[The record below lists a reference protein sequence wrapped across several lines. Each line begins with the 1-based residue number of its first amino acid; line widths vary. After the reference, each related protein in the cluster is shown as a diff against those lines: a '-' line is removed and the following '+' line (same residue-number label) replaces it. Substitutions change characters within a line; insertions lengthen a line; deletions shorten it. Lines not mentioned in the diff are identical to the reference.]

1 MAKTAVSKAPQA
13 ANSAS
18 KAPKPA
24 KTPITT
30 MAEPPVATKATP
42 ATEVVA
48 KRDAPKKKT
57 PTATKYGLYV
67 HRVLTAHNRGSTI
80 SRAAVS
86 SVGQITGVFAD
97 LLARRAADMADAV
110 TVSARDILMA
120 SGTLLEGDLK
130 ARAVA
135 AGTRAVSNFNA
146 SQGKEDDKEKEK
158 QKHTAATVRADIIVP
173 PSLIRKGLQAVSKRV
188 SLTAPVMAAGVVQE
202 VMRTLLDGALVKA
215 GEAKAKRV
223 KSRHVALAVAAD
235 AALDS
240 LVNGQLHVVLPDGGV
255 IVAPKEGAREQVK
268 EKRTRRGMKV
278 ARNIRKL
285 QSGTESQFQKLPFKR
300 WCTAVLEAIGGAD
313 CRFSHDF
320 FDVLQTYTEARAV
333 DLFQSAALMTS
344 HSGRQVVQHKDIST
358 VLAIARSVPTK
369 ALPNVAAIVEK
380 CASQQHA
387 MRRLSRRAGITGIS
401 SSAIQHAQTFL
412 CHHLAAVLNSVAM
425 LATSQRKKVLTVDHI
440 KAGLGMLGISL
451 VV

>member
-1 MAKTAVSKAPQA
+1 
-13 ANSAS
+13 
-18 KAPKPA
+18 
-24 KTPITT
+24 
-30 MAEPPVATKATP
+30 MAEPPVATKATPAAQPP

-120 SGTLLEGDLK
+120 SGTLLEGDLR
-130 ARAVA
+130 ACAVA
-135 AGTRAVSNFNA
+135 AGTRAVTNFNA
-146 SQGKEDDKEKEK
+146 SQGKEDAKQDQSEDKEKEK
-158 QKHTAATVRADIIVP
+158 QKHTAATVRAGLIVP

-255 IVAPKEGAREQVK
+255 IVAPKEGAREEVK

-285 QSGTESQFQKLPFKR
+285 QSGTDTQFQKLPFKR

-369 ALPNVAAIVEK
+369 SLPNVAAIVEK

-412 CHHLAAVLNSVAM
+412 CHHLAAVLNSVASM
-425 LATSQRKKVLTVDHI
+425 ATSQRKKVLTVDHI
-440 KAGLGMLGISL
+440 KAGLAMLGISL